1 MKKEFINLLL
11 ILGFILPNHAQTGG
25 VVSFDVPAKN
35 SLKFNKFL
43 INPTF
48 SFVREDESFVSMYNK
63 RQFSGLENA
72 PQAYFASY
80 SGKFR
85 EDNAIGFG
93 LFQRNYGVL
102 TTFGIVGNFARN
114 VELSNNSNFTFGLN
128 LAYINSGLNTG
139 KIVTGEA
146 EPLLQ
151 TVPKNSL
158 VTINPGLNYST
169 GFIDFGIAAN
179 NIFTY
184 NFSGSDLVSDDP
196 AKSFVGHVMYTGY
209 LYNNSGLFENGKFSM
224 IVKGEAAKEKTI
236 FSTNLLLNAPKAGW
250 VQAGY
255 NSLYGISAGI
265 GFTVAKKL
273 SIGYTLEKGIGNLS
287 NLGLSHEITLAYK
300 LKGYGDFEDYKP
312 IVKATKKT
320 NPGTKNA
327 TVNKKTPADLQK
339 ERAEALALKTE
350 KDKAR
355 AEAEKVR
362 KAKELAD
369 AKEKAEVLAA
379 LRKAQA
385 DKLLALQG
393 KDKAVL
399 EAERQRKLKEAA
411 DSRANNANAA
421 RLKAEQDK
429 ANALAE
435 SQRLRNE
442 KAAADAKA
450 KTDAQRLRTEK
461 AIADAKALADA
472 KSQARTNAAK
482 ALADAANAKAEAER
496 LRKEKADA
504 DAKALS
510 DAKAQAKAESDK
522 LKANQAE
529 AERLRKEKADADAK
543 ALADAK
549 AQAKSE
555 ADKLKANQAEA
566 ERLRK
571 EKAEAEA
578 KALADAKVQAKA
590 EADKLKANQAE
601 AERLRKEKADAD
613 AKALADAKVQ
623 AKAEADKLKAN
634 QAEAERLRKEKAD
647 ADAKALSDAKAQAK
661 AESDKL
667 KANQAE
673 AERLRKEKADADA
686 KALADAKAQAK
697 SEADKL
703 KANQAEAER
712 LRKEKADADA
722 KALTDAKA
730 QAKSEADKLKA
741 NQAEAERLRKEKAEA
756 DAKAL
761 ADETT
766 ERLRKEAD
774 AKAKIDEAKTTEDK
788 ELDNLSQVLEDSK
801 KNQKQSLSRLDS
813 ITKAKDNELK
823 ELRRVNDLS
832 DKGIVSEAKDFQN
845 TSAANRALE
854 SLKSEIAESSKNQNN
869 FIKEFETLTNE
880 RLKKVPNRNDIV
892 NQSNLKSLEKLKL
905 DKLNSDKQNAD
916 LLTKLETI
924 KAETVI
930 EKSRRIKRAQFDSDD
945 AKYQKDRETL
955 KEIKTSTAPTG
966 QTYKPTDFD
975 FGEEQAGTQ
984 IIKNN
989 DNIPEGY
996 YIVIA
1001 IHKDVAKR
1009 DAFVKKA
1016 IQAGQKDID
1025 FFYNASNGNYYI
1037 YYDRQN
1043 QIQEATTAMESKGS
1057 KPYNGKMVI
1066 VKVEK

>member
-510 DAKAQAKAESDK
+510 DAKAQAKS
-522 LKANQAE
+522 
-529 AERLRKEKADADAK
+529 
-543 ALADAK
+543 
-549 AQAKSE
+549 
-555 ADKLKANQAEA
+555 
-566 ERLRK
+566 
-571 EKAEAEA
+571 
-578 KALADAKVQAKA
+578 
-590 EADKLKANQAE
+590 
-601 AERLRKEKADAD
+601 
-613 AKALADAKVQ
+613 
-623 AKAEADKLKAN
+623 
-634 QAEAERLRKEKAD
+634 
-647 ADAKALSDAKAQAK
+647 
-661 AESDKL
+661 ESDKL

-712 LRKEKADADA
+712 LRKEKADAEA
-722 KALTDAKA
+722 KALADAKA

>member
-461 AIADAKALADA
+461 PIADAKALADA
-472 KSQARTNAAK
+472 KAQARTNAAK

-496 LRKEKADA
+496 LRKEKA
-504 DAKALS
+504 
-510 DAKAQAKAESDK
+510 E
-522 LKANQAE
+522 
-529 AERLRKEKADADAK
+529 ADAK

-549 AQAKSE
+549 VQARTNAAKAL
-555 ADKLKANQAEA
+555 ADAANAKAEA

-571 EKAEAEA
+571 EKAEA
-578 KALADAKVQAKA
+578 
-590 EADKLKANQAE
+590 
-601 AERLRKEKADAD
+601 D

-623 AKAEADKLKAN
+623 ARTNA
-634 QAEAERLRKEKAD
+634 
-647 ADAKALSDAKAQAK
+647 AKALADAANAK
-661 AESDKL
+661 
-667 KANQAE
+667 AE

-722 KALTDAKA
+722 KALADAKA
-730 QAKSEADKLKA
+730 QTKSEADKLKA
-741 NQAEAERLRKEKAEA
+741 NQAEAERLRKEKADA
-756 DAKAL
+756 DAKA
-761 ADETT
+761 
-766 ERLRKEAD
+766 
-774 AKAKIDEAKTTEDK
+774 
-788 ELDNLSQVLEDSK
+788 
-801 KNQKQSLSRLDS
+801 
-813 ITKAKDNELK
+813 
-823 ELRRVNDLS
+823 
-832 DKGIVSEAKDFQN
+832 
-845 TSAANRALE
+845 
-854 SLKSEIAESSKNQNN
+854 
-869 FIKEFETLTNE
+869 
-880 RLKKVPNRNDIV
+880 
-892 NQSNLKSLEKLKL
+892 
-905 DKLNSDKQNAD
+905 
-916 LLTKLETI
+916 
-924 KAETVI
+924 
-930 EKSRRIKRAQFDSDD
+930 
-945 AKYQKDRETL
+945 
-955 KEIKTSTAPTG
+955 
-966 QTYKPTDFD
+966 
-975 FGEEQAGTQ
+975 
-984 IIKNN
+984 
-989 DNIPEGY
+989 
-996 YIVIA
+996 
-1001 IHKDVAKR
+1001 
-1009 DAFVKKA
+1009 
-1016 IQAGQKDID
+1016 
-1025 FFYNASNGNYYI
+1025 
-1037 YYDRQN
+1037 
-1043 QIQEATTAMESKGS
+1043 
-1057 KPYNGKMVI
+1057 
-1066 VKVEK
+1066 

>member
-472 KSQARTNAAK
+472 KAQARTKAAK

-510 DAKAQAKAESDK
+510 DAKAQAKSESDK

-549 AQAKSE
+549 AQAK
-555 ADKLKANQAEA
+555 A
-566 ERLRK
+566 
-571 EKAEAEA
+571 
-578 KALADAKVQAKA
+578 
-590 EADKLKANQAE
+590 
-601 AERLRKEKADAD
+601 
-613 AKALADAKVQ
+613 
-623 AKAEADKLKAN
+623 
-634 QAEAERLRKEKAD
+634 
-647 ADAKALSDAKAQAK
+647 
-661 AESDKL
+661 
-667 KANQAE
+667 
-673 AERLRKEKADADA
+673 
-686 KALADAKAQAK
+686 
-697 SEADKL
+697 
-703 KANQAEAER
+703 
-712 LRKEKADADA
+712 
-722 KALTDAKA
+722 
-730 QAKSEADKLKA
+730 EADKLKA

>member
-571 EKAEAEA
+571 EKADAEA
-578 KALADAKVQAKA
+578 KALA
-590 EADKLKANQAE
+590 
-601 AERLRKEKADAD
+601 
-613 AKALADAKVQ
+613 
-623 AKAEADKLKAN
+623 
-634 QAEAERLRKEKAD
+634 
-647 ADAKALSDAKAQAK
+647 
-661 AESDKL
+661 
-667 KANQAE
+667 
-673 AERLRKEKADADA
+673 
-686 KALADAKAQAK
+686 
-697 SEADKL
+697 
-703 KANQAEAER
+703 
-712 LRKEKADADA
+712 
-722 KALTDAKA
+722 DAKA

>member
-504 DAKALS
+504 DAKAL
-510 DAKAQAKAESDK
+510 
-522 LKANQAE
+522 
-529 AERLRKEKADADAK
+529 
-543 ALADAK
+543 ADAK
-549 AQAKSE
+549 AQTKSE
-555 ADKLKANQAEA
+555 ADKLKANQ
-566 ERLRK
+566 
-571 EKAEAEA
+571 
-578 KALADAKVQAKA
+578 V
-590 EADKLKANQAE
+590 
-601 AERLRKEKADAD
+601 
-613 AKALADAKVQ
+613 
-623 AKAEADKLKAN
+623 
-634 QAEAERLRKEKAD
+634 
-647 ADAKALSDAKAQAK
+647 
-661 AESDKL
+661 
-667 KANQAE
+667 
-673 AERLRKEKADADA
+673 
-686 KALADAKAQAK
+686 
-697 SEADKL
+697 
-703 KANQAEAER
+703 
-712 LRKEKADADA
+712 
-722 KALTDAKA
+722 
-730 QAKSEADKLKA
+730 
-741 NQAEAERLRKEKAEA
+741 EAERLRKEKAEA

-1043 QIQEATTAMESKGS
+1043 QIQELQLPWKAKEA
-1057 KPYNGKMVI
+1057 NHIMV
-1066 VKVEK
+1066 KW

>member
-472 KSQARTNAAK
+472 KAQARTNAAK

-496 LRKEKADA
+496 LRKEKAEA
-504 DAKALS
+504 DAKALT
-510 DAKAQAKAESDK
+510 DAKAQEKAEADK

-571 EKAEAEA
+571 EKA
-578 KALADAKVQAKA
+578 LA
-590 EADKLKANQAE
+590 
-601 AERLRKEKADAD
+601 
-613 AKALADAKVQ
+613 
-623 AKAEADKLKAN
+623 
-634 QAEAERLRKEKAD
+634 
-647 ADAKALSDAKAQAK
+647 
-661 AESDKL
+661 
-667 KANQAE
+667 
-673 AERLRKEKADADA
+673 
-686 KALADAKAQAK
+686 
-697 SEADKL
+697 
-703 KANQAEAER
+703 
-712 LRKEKADADA
+712 
-722 KALTDAKA
+722 DAKA

>member
-472 KSQARTNAAK
+472 KAQARTNAAK

-504 DAKALS
+504 DAKAL
-510 DAKAQAKAESDK
+510 
-522 LKANQAE
+522 
-529 AERLRKEKADADAK
+529 
-543 ALADAK
+543 ADAK
-549 AQAKSE
+549 AQAKTE
-555 ADKLKANQAEA
+555 AAKALAEAANAKAEA

-571 EKAEAEA
+571 EKAEA
-578 KALADAKVQAKA
+578 
-590 EADKLKANQAE
+590 
-601 AERLRKEKADAD
+601 D
-613 AKALADAKVQ
+613 AKALT
-623 AKAEADKLKAN
+623 
-634 QAEAERLRKEKAD
+634 
-647 ADAKALSDAKAQAK
+647 
-661 AESDKL
+661 
-667 KANQAE
+667 
-673 AERLRKEKADADA
+673 
-686 KALADAKAQAK
+686 DAKAQAK

-730 QAKSEADKLKA
+730 QAKAEADKLKA
-741 NQAEAERLRKEKAEA
+741 NQAEAERLRKEKADA

>member
-472 KSQARTNAAK
+472 KAQARTNAAK

-504 DAKALS
+504 DAKALA
-510 DAKAQAKAESDK
+510 DAKAQARTNAAKALADAANAKAEAERLRKEKAEADAKALTDAKAQEKAEADK

-571 EKAEAEA
+571 EKA
-578 KALADAKVQAKA
+578 
-590 EADKLKANQAE
+590 
-601 AERLRKEKADAD
+601 
-613 AKALADAKVQ
+613 
-623 AKAEADKLKAN
+623 
-634 QAEAERLRKEKAD
+634 
-647 ADAKALSDAKAQAK
+647 
-661 AESDKL
+661 
-667 KANQAE
+667 
-673 AERLRKEKADADA
+673 
-686 KALADAKAQAK
+686 LADAKAQAK

-722 KALTDAKA
+722 KALADAKA
-730 QAKSEADKLKA
+730 QAKYEADKLKA
-741 NQAEAERLRKEKAEA
+741 NQAEAERLRKEKADA
-756 DAKAL
+756 DAKAQ
-761 ADETT
+761 
-766 ERLRKEAD
+766 
-774 AKAKIDEAKTTEDK
+774 AK
-788 ELDNLSQVLEDSK
+788 
-801 KNQKQSLSRLDS
+801 
-813 ITKAKDNELK
+813 
-823 ELRRVNDLS
+823 
-832 DKGIVSEAKDFQN
+832 SEA
-845 TSAANRALE
+845 
-854 SLKSEIAESSKNQNN
+854 
-869 FIKEFETLTNE
+869 
-880 RLKKVPNRNDIV
+880 
-892 NQSNLKSLEKLKL
+892 
-905 DKLNSDKQNAD
+905 DKLNDNQ
-916 LLTKLETI
+916 
-924 KAETVI
+924 AEA
-930 EKSRRIKRAQFDSDD
+930 ER
-945 AKYQKDRETL
+945 
-955 KEIKTSTAPTG
+955 
-966 QTYKPTDFD
+966 
-975 FGEEQAGTQ
+975 
-984 IIKNN
+984 
-989 DNIPEGY
+989 
-996 YIVIA
+996 
-1001 IHKDVAKR
+1001 
-1009 DAFVKKA
+1009 
-1016 IQAGQKDID
+1016 
-1025 FFYNASNGNYYI
+1025 
-1037 YYDRQN
+1037 
-1043 QIQEATTAMESKGS
+1043 
-1057 KPYNGKMVI
+1057 
-1066 VKVEK
+1066 

>member
-504 DAKALS
+504 DAKALA
-510 DAKAQAKAESDK
+510 DAKAQAKSEADK
-522 LKANQAE
+522 LKANQVE

-549 AQAKSE
+549 AQP
-555 ADKLKANQAEA
+555 
-566 ERLRK
+566 
-571 EKAEAEA
+571 
-578 KALADAKVQAKA
+578 KA
-590 EADKLKANQAE
+590 EADKLKANKEE
-601 AERLRKEKADAD
+601 AERTRNEKA
-613 AKALADAKVQ
+613 
-623 AKAEADKLKAN
+623 E
-634 QAEAERLRKEKAD
+634 
-647 ADAKALSDAKAQAK
+647 
-661 AESDKL
+661 
-667 KANQAE
+667 
-673 AERLRKEKADADA
+673 ADA
-686 KALADAKAQAK
+686 KALADAKAQTKA
-697 SEADKL
+697 EADKL
-703 KANQAEAER
+703 KANQV
-712 LRKEKADADA
+712 
-722 KALTDAKA
+722 
-730 QAKSEADKLKA
+730 
-741 NQAEAERLRKEKAEA
+741 EAERLRKEKAEA

>member
-472 KSQARTNAAK
+472 KSQARTKAAK
-482 ALADAANAKAEAER
+482 ALANAANAK
-496 LRKEKADA
+496 RKLNVC
-504 DAKALS
+504 AK
-510 DAKAQAKAESDK
+510 KK
-522 LKANQAE
+522 LMPMPK
-529 AERLRKEKADADAK
+529 RF
-543 ALADAK
+543 
-549 AQAKSE
+549 
-555 ADKLKANQAEA
+555 
-566 ERLRK
+566 
-571 EKAEAEA
+571 
-578 KALADAKVQAKA
+578 
-590 EADKLKANQAE
+590 
-601 AERLRKEKADAD
+601 
-613 AKALADAKVQ
+613 
-623 AKAEADKLKAN
+623 
-634 QAEAERLRKEKAD
+634 
-647 ADAKALSDAKAQAK
+647 
-661 AESDKL
+661 
-667 KANQAE
+667 
-673 AERLRKEKADADA
+673 
-686 KALADAKAQAK
+686 DAKAQAK

-722 KALTDAKA
+722 KALADAKAQAKTEADKLKANQAEAERLRNEKADADAKAQAKTEADKLKDNQAEAERLRKEKADAEAKALADAKA

>member
-504 DAKALS
+504 DAKAL
-510 DAKAQAKAESDK
+510 
-522 LKANQAE
+522 
-529 AERLRKEKADADAK
+529 
-543 ALADAK
+543 ADAK
-549 AQAKSE
+549 AQ
-555 ADKLKANQAEA
+555 
-566 ERLRK
+566 
-571 EKAEAEA
+571 
-578 KALADAKVQAKA
+578 
-590 EADKLKANQAE
+590 
-601 AERLRKEKADAD
+601 
-613 AKALADAKVQ
+613 
-623 AKAEADKLKAN
+623 
-634 QAEAERLRKEKAD
+634 
-647 ADAKALSDAKAQAK
+647 
-661 AESDKL
+661 
-667 KANQAE
+667 
-673 AERLRKEKADADA
+673 ADADA

-712 LRKEKADADA
+712 LRKEKAD
-722 KALTDAKA
+722 
-730 QAKSEADKLKA
+730 
-741 NQAEAERLRKEKAEA
+741 A

>member
-472 KSQARTNAAK
+472 KAQARTNAAK

-504 DAKALS
+504 DAKALA
-510 DAKAQAKAESDK
+510 DAKAQARTNAAKALADAANAKAEAERLRKEKAEADAKALTDAKAQEKAEADK

-571 EKAEAEA
+571 EKA
-578 KALADAKVQAKA
+578 
-590 EADKLKANQAE
+590 
-601 AERLRKEKADAD
+601 
-613 AKALADAKVQ
+613 
-623 AKAEADKLKAN
+623 
-634 QAEAERLRKEKAD
+634 
-647 ADAKALSDAKAQAK
+647 
-661 AESDKL
+661 
-667 KANQAE
+667 
-673 AERLRKEKADADA
+673 
-686 KALADAKAQAK
+686 LADAKAQAK

-722 KALTDAKA
+722 KAQAKA
-730 QAKSEADKLKA
+730 EADKLKA
-741 NQAEAERLRKEKAEA
+741 NKRK
-756 DAKAL
+756 
-761 ADETT
+761 
-766 ERLRKEAD
+766 
-774 AKAKIDEAKTTEDK
+774 
-788 ELDNLSQVLEDSK
+788 LSVCVK
-801 KNQKQSLSRLDS
+801 KKPKPMPKHLLMPKHKQK
-813 ITKAKDNELK
+813 
-823 ELRRVNDLS
+823 
-832 DKGIVSEAKDFQN
+832 
-845 TSAANRALE
+845 
-854 SLKSEIAESSKNQNN
+854 
-869 FIKEFETLTNE
+869 
-880 RLKKVPNRNDIV
+880 P
-892 NQSNLKSLEKLKL
+892 
-905 DKLNSDKQNAD
+905 
-916 LLTKLETI
+916 
-924 KAETVI
+924 
-930 EKSRRIKRAQFDSDD
+930 
-945 AKYQKDRETL
+945 
-955 KEIKTSTAPTG
+955 
-966 QTYKPTDFD
+966 KPT
-975 FGEEQAGTQ
+975 
-984 IIKNN
+984 
-989 DNIPEGY
+989 
-996 YIVIA
+996 
-1001 IHKDVAKR
+1001 
-1009 DAFVKKA
+1009 
-1016 IQAGQKDID
+1016 
-1025 FFYNASNGNYYI
+1025 S
-1037 YYDRQN
+1037 
-1043 QIQEATTAMESKGS
+1043 
-1057 KPYNGKMVI
+1057 
-1066 VKVEK
+1066 

>member
-461 AIADAKALADA
+461 PIADAKALADA
-472 KSQARTNAAK
+472 KAQARTNAAK

-496 LRKEKADA
+496 LRKEKA
-504 DAKALS
+504 
-510 DAKAQAKAESDK
+510 E
-522 LKANQAE
+522 
-529 AERLRKEKADADAK
+529 ADAK

-549 AQAKSE
+549 VQARTNAAKAL
-555 ADKLKANQAEA
+555 ADAANAKAEA

-571 EKAEAEA
+571 EKAEA
-578 KALADAKVQAKA
+578 
-590 EADKLKANQAE
+590 
-601 AERLRKEKADAD
+601 D

-623 AKAEADKLKAN
+623 ARTNA
-634 QAEAERLRKEKAD
+634 
-647 ADAKALSDAKAQAK
+647 AKALADAANAK
-661 AESDKL
+661 
-667 KANQAE
+667 AE

-722 KALTDAKA
+722 KALADAKAQTKSEADKLKANQAEAERLRKEKADADAKALADAKA

>member
-571 EKAEAEA
+571 EKADAEA
-578 KALADAKVQAKA
+578 KALADAKAQAKA
-590 EADKLKANQAE
+590 EA
-601 AERLRKEKADAD
+601 
-613 AKALADAKVQ
+613 
-623 AKAEADKLKAN
+623 
-634 QAEAERLRKEKAD
+634 
-647 ADAKALSDAKAQAK
+647 
-661 AESDKL
+661 DKL

-722 KALTDAKA
+722 KALADAKA
-730 QAKSEADKLKA
+730 QTKSEADKLKA
-741 NQAEAERLRKEKAEA
+741 NQVEAERLRKEKAEA

>member
-472 KSQARTNAAK
+472 KAQARTNAAK

-496 LRKEKADA
+496 LRKEKAEA
-504 DAKALS
+504 DAKALADAKVQARTNAAKALADAANAKAEAERLRKEKAEADAKALA
-510 DAKAQAKAESDK
+510 DAKAQEKAEADK

-555 ADKLKANQAEA
+555 ADKLKANQVEA

-571 EKAEAEA
+571 EKADADAKALTDAKEQAKSEAERLRKEKADADA
-578 KALADAKVQAKA
+578 KALADAKAQAKA

-601 AERLRKEKADAD
+601 AERLRKEKAD
-613 AKALADAKVQ
+613 
-623 AKAEADKLKAN
+623 
-634 QAEAERLRKEKAD
+634 
-647 ADAKALSDAKAQAK
+647 
-661 AESDKL
+661 
-667 KANQAE
+667 
-673 AERLRKEKADADA
+673 
-686 KALADAKAQAK
+686 
-697 SEADKL
+697 
-703 KANQAEAER
+703 
-712 LRKEKADADA
+712 
-722 KALTDAKA
+722 
-730 QAKSEADKLKA
+730 
-741 NQAEAERLRKEKAEA
+741 A

>member
-472 KSQARTNAAK
+472 KAQARTNAAK

-504 DAKALS
+504 DAKALA
-510 DAKAQAKAESDK
+510 DAKAQARTNAAKALADAANAKAEAERLRKEKAEADAKALTDAKAQEKAEADK

-571 EKAEAEA
+571 EKA
-578 KALADAKVQAKA
+578 
-590 EADKLKANQAE
+590 
-601 AERLRKEKADAD
+601 
-613 AKALADAKVQ
+613 
-623 AKAEADKLKAN
+623 
-634 QAEAERLRKEKAD
+634 
-647 ADAKALSDAKAQAK
+647 
-661 AESDKL
+661 
-667 KANQAE
+667 
-673 AERLRKEKADADA
+673 
-686 KALADAKAQAK
+686 LADAKAQAK

-722 KALTDAKA
+722 KA
-730 QAKSEADKLKA
+730 QAKSEADNLKA
-741 NQAEAERLRKEKAEA
+741 NQA
-756 DAKAL
+756 
-761 ADETT
+761 TT

-788 ELDNLSQVLEDSK
+788 ELDNLSQVLEDS
-801 KNQKQSLSRLDS
+801 
-813 ITKAKDNELK
+813 
-823 ELRRVNDLS
+823 
-832 DKGIVSEAKDFQN
+832 
-845 TSAANRALE
+845 
-854 SLKSEIAESSKNQNN
+854 
-869 FIKEFETLTNE
+869 
-880 RLKKVPNRNDIV
+880 
-892 NQSNLKSLEKLKL
+892 
-905 DKLNSDKQNAD
+905 
-916 LLTKLETI
+916 
-924 KAETVI
+924 
-930 EKSRRIKRAQFDSDD
+930 
-945 AKYQKDRETL
+945 
-955 KEIKTSTAPTG
+955 
-966 QTYKPTDFD
+966 
-975 FGEEQAGTQ
+975 
-984 IIKNN
+984 
-989 DNIPEGY
+989 
-996 YIVIA
+996 
-1001 IHKDVAKR
+1001 
-1009 DAFVKKA
+1009 
-1016 IQAGQKDID
+1016 
-1025 FFYNASNGNYYI
+1025 
-1037 YYDRQN
+1037 
-1043 QIQEATTAMESKGS
+1043 
-1057 KPYNGKMVI
+1057 
-1066 VKVEK
+1066 

>member
-504 DAKALS
+504 DAKAL
-510 DAKAQAKAESDK
+510 
-522 LKANQAE
+522 
-529 AERLRKEKADADAK
+529 
-543 ALADAK
+543 ADAK
-549 AQAKSE
+549 AQTKSE
-555 ADKLKANQAEA
+555 ADKLKANQ
-566 ERLRK
+566 
-571 EKAEAEA
+571 
-578 KALADAKVQAKA
+578 V
-590 EADKLKANQAE
+590 
-601 AERLRKEKADAD
+601 
-613 AKALADAKVQ
+613 
-623 AKAEADKLKAN
+623 
-634 QAEAERLRKEKAD
+634 
-647 ADAKALSDAKAQAK
+647 
-661 AESDKL
+661 
-667 KANQAE
+667 
-673 AERLRKEKADADA
+673 
-686 KALADAKAQAK
+686 
-697 SEADKL
+697 
-703 KANQAEAER
+703 
-712 LRKEKADADA
+712 
-722 KALTDAKA
+722 
-730 QAKSEADKLKA
+730 
-741 NQAEAERLRKEKAEA
+741 EAERLRKEKAEA

>member
-472 KSQARTNAAK
+472 KAQARTNAAK

-504 DAKALS
+504 DAKALA
-510 DAKAQAKAESDK
+510 DAKAQARTNA
-522 LKANQAE
+522 
-529 AERLRKEKADADAK
+529 AK
-543 ALADAK
+543 ALADA
-549 AQAKSE
+549 ANAK
-555 ADKLKANQAEA
+555 AEA

-571 EKAEAEA
+571 EKAEA
-578 KALADAKVQAKA
+578 
-590 EADKLKANQAE
+590 
-601 AERLRKEKADAD
+601 D
-613 AKALADAKVQ
+613 AKALT
-623 AKAEADKLKAN
+623 
-634 QAEAERLRKEKAD
+634 
-647 ADAKALSDAKAQAK
+647 DAKAQEK
-661 AESDKL
+661 AEADKL

>member
-472 KSQARTNAAK
+472 KAQARTNAAK

-496 LRKEKADA
+496 LRKEKA
-504 DAKALS
+504 
-510 DAKAQAKAESDK
+510 E
-522 LKANQAE
+522 
-529 AERLRKEKADADAK
+529 ADAK

-549 AQAKSE
+549 VQARTNAVKALADAKAQEKAE

-571 EKAEAEA
+571 EKAEADV
-578 KALADAKVQAKA
+578 KALA
-590 EADKLKANQAE
+590 
-601 AERLRKEKADAD
+601 
-613 AKALADAKVQ
+613 
-623 AKAEADKLKAN
+623 
-634 QAEAERLRKEKAD
+634 
-647 ADAKALSDAKAQAK
+647 
-661 AESDKL
+661 
-667 KANQAE
+667 
-673 AERLRKEKADADA
+673 
-686 KALADAKAQAK
+686 
-697 SEADKL
+697 
-703 KANQAEAER
+703 
-712 LRKEKADADA
+712 
-722 KALTDAKA
+722 DAKA

-761 ADETT
+761 ADAKAQAKAEA
-766 ERLRKEAD
+766 ERLRKEKADAD
-774 AKAKIDEAKTTEDK
+774 AKALAEADK
-788 ELDNLSQVLEDSK
+788 LK
-801 KNQKQSLSRLDS
+801 ANQ
-813 ITKAKDNELK
+813 A
-823 ELRRVNDLS
+823 
-832 DKGIVSEAKDFQN
+832 EA
-845 TSAANRALE
+845 
-854 SLKSEIAESSKNQNN
+854 
-869 FIKEFETLTNE
+869 E
-880 RLKKVPNRNDIV
+880 RLRKEKADADAKALADGKA
-892 NQSNLKSLEKLKL
+892 QAKAEADKLKANQAEAERL
-905 DKLNSDKQNAD
+905 RKEKAD
-916 LLTKLETI
+916 
-924 KAETVI
+924 A
-930 EKSRRIKRAQFDSDD
+930 
-945 AKYQKDRETL
+945 
-955 KEIKTSTAPTG
+955 
-966 QTYKPTDFD
+966 
-975 FGEEQAGTQ
+975 
-984 IIKNN
+984 
-989 DNIPEGY
+989 
-996 YIVIA
+996 
-1001 IHKDVAKR
+1001 
-1009 DAFVKKA
+1009 
-1016 IQAGQKDID
+1016 
-1025 FFYNASNGNYYI
+1025 
-1037 YYDRQN
+1037 
-1043 QIQEATTAMESKGS
+1043 
-1057 KPYNGKMVI
+1057 
-1066 VKVEK
+1066 

>member
-504 DAKALS
+504 DAKAL
-510 DAKAQAKAESDK
+510 
-522 LKANQAE
+522 
-529 AERLRKEKADADAK
+529 ADAK
-543 ALADAK
+543 A
-549 AQAKSE
+549 
-555 ADKLKANQAEA
+555 
-566 ERLRK
+566 
-571 EKAEAEA
+571 
-578 KALADAKVQAKA
+578 QAKA
-590 EADKLKANQAE
+590 EADKLKAN
-601 AERLRKEKADAD
+601 
-613 AKALADAKVQ
+613 
-623 AKAEADKLKAN
+623 
-634 QAEAERLRKEKAD
+634 
-647 ADAKALSDAKAQAK
+647 
-661 AESDKL
+661 
-667 KANQAE
+667 
-673 AERLRKEKADADA
+673 DADA

-712 LRKEKADADA
+712 LRKEKAD
-722 KALTDAKA
+722 
-730 QAKSEADKLKA
+730 
-741 NQAEAERLRKEKAEA
+741 A

>member
-472 KSQARTNAAK
+472 KAQARTNAAK

-504 DAKALS
+504 DAKALA
-510 DAKAQAKAESDK
+510 DAKAQARTNA
-522 LKANQAE
+522 
-529 AERLRKEKADADAK
+529 AK
-543 ALADAK
+543 ALADA
-549 AQAKSE
+549 A
-555 ADKLKANQAEA
+555 
-566 ERLRK
+566 
-571 EKAEAEA
+571 
-578 KALADAKVQAKA
+578 
-590 EADKLKANQAE
+590 
-601 AERLRKEKADAD
+601 
-613 AKALADAKVQ
+613 
-623 AKAEADKLKAN
+623 
-634 QAEAERLRKEKAD
+634 
-647 ADAKALSDAKAQAK
+647 
-661 AESDKL
+661 
-667 KANQAE
+667 
-673 AERLRKEKADADA
+673 
-686 KALADAKAQAK
+686 
-697 SEADKL
+697 
-703 KANQAEAER
+703 
-712 LRKEKADADA
+712 
-722 KALTDAKA
+722 
-730 QAKSEADKLKA
+730 
-741 NQAEAERLRKEKAEA
+741 
-756 DAKAL
+756 
-761 ADETT
+761 
-766 ERLRKEAD
+766 
-774 AKAKIDEAKTTEDK
+774 
-788 ELDNLSQVLEDSK
+788 
-801 KNQKQSLSRLDS
+801 
-813 ITKAKDNELK
+813 
-823 ELRRVNDLS
+823 
-832 DKGIVSEAKDFQN
+832 
-845 TSAANRALE
+845 
-854 SLKSEIAESSKNQNN
+854 
-869 FIKEFETLTNE
+869 
-880 RLKKVPNRNDIV
+880 
-892 NQSNLKSLEKLKL
+892 
-905 DKLNSDKQNAD
+905 
-916 LLTKLETI
+916 
-924 KAETVI
+924 
-930 EKSRRIKRAQFDSDD
+930 
-945 AKYQKDRETL
+945 
-955 KEIKTSTAPTG
+955 
-966 QTYKPTDFD
+966 
-975 FGEEQAGTQ
+975 
-984 IIKNN
+984 
-989 DNIPEGY
+989 
-996 YIVIA
+996 
-1001 IHKDVAKR
+1001 
-1009 DAFVKKA
+1009 
-1016 IQAGQKDID
+1016 
-1025 FFYNASNGNYYI
+1025 
-1037 YYDRQN
+1037 
-1043 QIQEATTAMESKGS
+1043 
-1057 KPYNGKMVI
+1057 
-1066 VKVEK
+1066 

>member
-355 AEAEKVR
+355 AEKVR

-472 KSQARTNAAK
+472 KAQARTNAAK

-504 DAKALS
+504 DAKALA
-510 DAKAQAKAESDK
+510 DAKAQAKTEADK
-522 LKANQAE
+522 LKANQAEAERLRKEKAEADAKAQAKTKAEKLNANQAE

-543 ALADAK
+543 ALA
-549 AQAKSE
+549 
-555 ADKLKANQAEA
+555 
-566 ERLRK
+566 
-571 EKAEAEA
+571 
-578 KALADAKVQAKA
+578 
-590 EADKLKANQAE
+590 
-601 AERLRKEKADAD
+601 
-613 AKALADAKVQ
+613 
-623 AKAEADKLKAN
+623 
-634 QAEAERLRKEKAD
+634 
-647 ADAKALSDAKAQAK
+647 
-661 AESDKL
+661 
-667 KANQAE
+667 
-673 AERLRKEKADADA
+673 
-686 KALADAKAQAK
+686 
-697 SEADKL
+697 
-703 KANQAEAER
+703 
-712 LRKEKADADA
+712 
-722 KALTDAKA
+722 DAKA

>member
-472 KSQARTNAAK
+472 KAQARTNAAK
-482 ALADAANAKAEAER
+482 ALADAANAK
-496 LRKEKADA
+496 
-504 DAKALS
+504 
-510 DAKAQAKAESDK
+510 
-522 LKANQAE
+522 
-529 AERLRKEKADADAK
+529 
-543 ALADAK
+543 
-549 AQAKSE
+549 
-555 ADKLKANQAEA
+555 
-566 ERLRK
+566 
-571 EKAEAEA
+571 
-578 KALADAKVQAKA
+578 
-590 EADKLKANQAE
+590 AE

-647 ADAKALSDAKAQAK
+647 ADAKAQAKSEADKLKANQAEAERLRKEKADADAKALTDAKAQAK
-661 AESDKL
+661 AEADKL

-722 KALTDAKA
+722 KALADAKAQAKSEADKLKANQAEAERLRKEKADADAKALAEAKAQAKSEADKLKANQAEAERLRKEKADADAKALADAKA

>member
-472 KSQARTNAAK
+472 KAQARTNAAK

-504 DAKALS
+504 DAKALADAKAQARTNAAKALADAANAKAEAERLRKEKAEADAKALTDAKAQEKAEADKLKANQAEAERLRKEKADADAKALA
-510 DAKAQAKAESDK
+510 DAKAQAKAEADK

-566 ERLRK
+566 ERLR
-571 EKAEAEA
+571 
-578 KALADAKVQAKA
+578 
-590 EADKLKANQAE
+590 N
-601 AERLRKEKADAD
+601 EKAD
-613 AKALADAKVQ
+613 
-623 AKAEADKLKAN
+623 
-634 QAEAERLRKEKAD
+634 
-647 ADAKALSDAKAQAK
+647 
-661 AESDKL
+661 
-667 KANQAE
+667 
-673 AERLRKEKADADA
+673 
-686 KALADAKAQAK
+686 ADAKAQAK

>member
-504 DAKALS
+504 DAKALA
-510 DAKAQAKAESDK
+510 DAKAQAKAE
-522 LKANQAE
+522 A
-529 AERLRKEKADADAK
+529 
-543 ALADAK
+543 
-549 AQAKSE
+549 
-555 ADKLKANQAEA
+555 
-566 ERLRK
+566 
-571 EKAEAEA
+571 
-578 KALADAKVQAKA
+578 
-590 EADKLKANQAE
+590 
-601 AERLRKEKADAD
+601 
-613 AKALADAKVQ
+613 
-623 AKAEADKLKAN
+623 
-634 QAEAERLRKEKAD
+634 
-647 ADAKALSDAKAQAK
+647 
-661 AESDKL
+661 DKL

-722 KALTDAKA
+722 KALADAKA
-730 QAKSEADKLKA
+730 QAKAEADKLKA
-741 NQAEAERLRKEKAEA
+741 NQVEAERLRKEKAEA

>member
-504 DAKALS
+504 DAKALA
-510 DAKAQAKAESDK
+510 DAKAQAKAE
-522 LKANQAE
+522 A
-529 AERLRKEKADADAK
+529 
-543 ALADAK
+543 
-549 AQAKSE
+549 
-555 ADKLKANQAEA
+555 
-566 ERLRK
+566 
-571 EKAEAEA
+571 
-578 KALADAKVQAKA
+578 
-590 EADKLKANQAE
+590 
-601 AERLRKEKADAD
+601 
-613 AKALADAKVQ
+613 
-623 AKAEADKLKAN
+623 
-634 QAEAERLRKEKAD
+634 
-647 ADAKALSDAKAQAK
+647 
-661 AESDKL
+661 DKL

-722 KALTDAKA
+722 KALADAKA

-741 NQAEAERLRKEKAEA
+741 NQAEAERLRKEKADADAKALADAKAQAKSEADKLKANQVEAERLRKEKAEA

>member
-472 KSQARTNAAK
+472 KAQARTKAAK

-504 DAKALS
+504 EAKALS

-522 LKANQAE
+522 LKATQAE

-549 AQAKSE
+549 AQAKAE

-571 EKAEAEA
+571 EKADAEA
-578 KALADAKVQAKA
+578 KALADAKAQAKPEADKLKANQAEAVRLRKEKADADAKALADAKTQAKA

-613 AKALADAKVQ
+613 AKALADAK
-623 AKAEADKLKAN
+623 
-634 QAEAERLRKEKAD
+634 
-647 ADAKALSDAKAQAK
+647 AQT
-661 AESDKL
+661 
-667 KANQAE
+667 
-673 AERLRKEKADADA
+673 
-686 KALADAKAQAK
+686 K

-703 KANQAEAER
+703 KANQV
-712 LRKEKADADA
+712 
-722 KALTDAKA
+722 
-730 QAKSEADKLKA
+730 
-741 NQAEAERLRKEKAEA
+741 EAERLRKEKAEA

>member
-571 EKAEAEA
+571 EKA
-578 KALADAKVQAKA
+578 
-590 EADKLKANQAE
+590 
-601 AERLRKEKADAD
+601 
-613 AKALADAKVQ
+613 
-623 AKAEADKLKAN
+623 
-634 QAEAERLRKEKAD
+634 
-647 ADAKALSDAKAQAK
+647 
-661 AESDKL
+661 
-667 KANQAE
+667 
-673 AERLRKEKADADA
+673 
-686 KALADAKAQAK
+686 
-697 SEADKL
+697 
-703 KANQAEAER
+703 
-712 LRKEKADADA
+712 DADA

>member
-647 ADAKALSDAKAQAK
+647 ADAKALADAKAQAK
-661 AESDKL
+661 AEADKLKANQAEAERLRKEKADADAKALADAKAQAKAEADKL

-703 KANQAEAER
+703 KANQV
-712 LRKEKADADA
+712 
-722 KALTDAKA
+722 
-730 QAKSEADKLKA
+730 
-741 NQAEAERLRKEKAEA
+741 EAERLRKEKAEA

>member
-504 DAKALS
+504 DAKAL
-510 DAKAQAKAESDK
+510 
-522 LKANQAE
+522 
-529 AERLRKEKADADAK
+529 ADAK
-543 ALADAK
+543 A
-549 AQAKSE
+549 
-555 ADKLKANQAEA
+555 
-566 ERLRK
+566 
-571 EKAEAEA
+571 
-578 KALADAKVQAKA
+578 QAKA
-590 EADKLKANQAE
+590 EADKLKAN
-601 AERLRKEKADAD
+601 
-613 AKALADAKVQ
+613 
-623 AKAEADKLKAN
+623 
-634 QAEAERLRKEKAD
+634 
-647 ADAKALSDAKAQAK
+647 
-661 AESDKL
+661 
-667 KANQAE
+667 
-673 AERLRKEKADADA
+673 
-686 KALADAKAQAK
+686 
-697 SEADKL
+697 
-703 KANQAEAER
+703 
-712 LRKEKADADA
+712 
-722 KALTDAKA
+722 
-730 QAKSEADKLKA
+730 
-741 NQAEAERLRKEKAEA
+741 RLRKEKAEA

>member
-472 KSQARTNAAK
+472 KAQARTNAAK

-496 LRKEKADA
+496 LRKEKAEA
-504 DAKALS
+504 DAKALT
-510 DAKAQAKAESDK
+510 DAKAQEKAEADK

-566 ERLRK
+566 ERLR
-571 EKAEAEA
+571 
-578 KALADAKVQAKA
+578 
-590 EADKLKANQAE
+590 N
-601 AERLRKEKADAD
+601 EKAD
-613 AKALADAKVQ
+613 
-623 AKAEADKLKAN
+623 
-634 QAEAERLRKEKAD
+634 
-647 ADAKALSDAKAQAK
+647 
-661 AESDKL
+661 
-667 KANQAE
+667 
-673 AERLRKEKADADA
+673 
-686 KALADAKAQAK
+686 ADAKAQAK

>member
-472 KSQARTNAAK
+472 KAQARTNAAK

-504 DAKALS
+504 DAKAL
-510 DAKAQAKAESDK
+510 
-522 LKANQAE
+522 
-529 AERLRKEKADADAK
+529 
-543 ALADAK
+543 
-549 AQAKSE
+549 
-555 ADKLKANQAEA
+555 
-566 ERLRK
+566 
-571 EKAEAEA
+571 
-578 KALADAKVQAKA
+578 ADAKVQAKT
-590 EADKLKANQAE
+590 KA
-601 AERLRKEKADAD
+601 
-613 AKALADAKVQ
+613 AKALADAAN
-623 AKAEADKLKAN
+623 AK
-634 QAEAERLRKEKAD
+634 
-647 ADAKALSDAKAQAK
+647 
-661 AESDKL
+661 
-667 KANQAE
+667 AE

-722 KALTDAKA
+722 KALADAKA
-730 QAKSEADKLKA
+730 QAKTEADKLKA
-741 NQAEAERLRKEKAEA
+741 NQAEAERLRKEKAEADAKALADAKAQAKAEADKLKANQAEAERLRKEKADA

>member
-647 ADAKALSDAKAQAK
+647 ADAKALADAKVQAK
-661 AESDKL
+661 AEADKL

-697 SEADKL
+697 AEADKL

-722 KALTDAKA
+722 KALADAKA
-730 QAKSEADKLKA
+730 QAKAEADKLKA
-741 NQAEAERLRKEKAEA
+741 NQAEAERLRKEKADA

>member
-571 EKAEAEA
+571 EKADAEA
-578 KALADAKVQAKA
+578 KALADAKAQAKA

-601 AERLRKEKADAD
+601 AERLRNEKADAD
-613 AKALADAKVQ
+613 AKALADAKAQ
-623 AKAEADKLKAN
+623 AKAEA
-634 QAEAERLRKEKAD
+634 
-647 ADAKALSDAKAQAK
+647 
-661 AESDKL
+661 DKL

-703 KANQAEAER
+703 KANQV
-712 LRKEKADADA
+712 
-722 KALTDAKA
+722 
-730 QAKSEADKLKA
+730 
-741 NQAEAERLRKEKAEA
+741 EAERLRKEKAEA

>member
-472 KSQARTNAAK
+472 KAQARTNAAK

-504 DAKALS
+504 DAKALA
-510 DAKAQAKAESDK
+510 DAKAQARTNA
-522 LKANQAE
+522 
-529 AERLRKEKADADAK
+529 AK
-543 ALADAK
+543 ALADA
-549 AQAKSE
+549 ANAK
-555 ADKLKANQAEA
+555 
-566 ERLRK
+566 
-571 EKAEAEA
+571 
-578 KALADAKVQAKA
+578 
-590 EADKLKANQAE
+590 AE

-634 QAEAERLRKEKAD
+634 QAEAERLRKEKAN
-647 ADAKALSDAKAQAK
+647 
-661 AESDKL
+661 AE
-667 KANQAE
+667 
-673 AERLRKEKADADA
+673 A

-722 KALTDAKA
+722 KALADAKA
-730 QAKSEADKLKA
+730 QAKSEA
-741 NQAEAERLRKEKAEA
+741 
-756 DAKAL
+756 
-761 ADETT
+761 
-766 ERLRKEAD
+766 
-774 AKAKIDEAKTTEDK
+774 
-788 ELDNLSQVLEDSK
+788 
-801 KNQKQSLSRLDS
+801 
-813 ITKAKDNELK
+813 
-823 ELRRVNDLS
+823 
-832 DKGIVSEAKDFQN
+832 
-845 TSAANRALE
+845 
-854 SLKSEIAESSKNQNN
+854 
-869 FIKEFETLTNE
+869 
-880 RLKKVPNRNDIV
+880 
-892 NQSNLKSLEKLKL
+892 
-905 DKLNSDKQNAD
+905 
-916 LLTKLETI
+916 
-924 KAETVI
+924 
-930 EKSRRIKRAQFDSDD
+930 
-945 AKYQKDRETL
+945 
-955 KEIKTSTAPTG
+955 
-966 QTYKPTDFD
+966 
-975 FGEEQAGTQ
+975 
-984 IIKNN
+984 
-989 DNIPEGY
+989 
-996 YIVIA
+996 
-1001 IHKDVAKR
+1001 
-1009 DAFVKKA
+1009 
-1016 IQAGQKDID
+1016 
-1025 FFYNASNGNYYI
+1025 
-1037 YYDRQN
+1037 
-1043 QIQEATTAMESKGS
+1043 
-1057 KPYNGKMVI
+1057 
-1066 VKVEK
+1066 